1 MEIGKLVELYIALR
15 DRRSTRKKSFEVDD
29 DSDKRNQEKIEA
41 KLLAHFNTTGTDKA
55 GCLAGTAYISHR
67 TSATVADWEVVSE
80 FIKENTSERWD
91 MLEHR
96 VSNKFVEAYI
106 DDKKELPPGIN
117 MSKQLT
123 VNVRRAS

>member
-41 KLLAHFNTTGTDKA
+41 KLLSHFNTTGTDKA
-55 GCLAGTAYISHR
+55 GCAAGTAYISHR
-67 TSATVADWEVVSE
+67 TSATVADWEIVSD
-80 FIKENTSERWD
+80 FIKENMEERWS

-96 VSNKFVEAYI
+96 ISKKFVEAYVE
-106 DDKKELPPGIN
+106 DQKELPPGIN
-117 MSKQLT
+117 MTKELT